1 MAYRI
6 EDENDKQK
14 TGQTETGGPSL
25 NDTAAGI
32 KQSGTTTAQQQAGT
46 WTPGG
51 TEASTAMTQ
60 GQLDAAGQKVDE
72 INKQK
77 TAAQSGNPKPGAG
90 EGNTSEP
97 QQYKSYEDMFRA
109 MNPDEPESPEMRKR
123 RERKERTQRIISAV
137 GDGLRAI
144 SDMYFAYKG
153 AKVERD
159 PKNDLS
165 AQTAA
170 RLNQMKELREKNRQ
184 AWQTGLQKARQL
196 DEQRRHNNM
205 TLAETIRA
213 NHAKEEE
220 NRLKEEQRQKEKQQE
235 MDEKKQARIEKSLN
249 DSRNYLLNV
258 RKVKVAEKNADNN
271 KRRTDTYVRNGGKSG
286 GGKEK
291 DTTNDELAD
300 LMEQYPKSYREAFMH
315 YAQASMTDNP
325 VSNKAIRKKMIAYI
339 KQKREK

>member
-6 EDENDKQK
+6 EDENDKKK

-25 NDTAAGI
+25 NDTSAGI

-51 TEASTAMTQ
+51 TEASTAMTE
-60 GQLDAAGQKVDE
+60 GQLDAAGKKVDE
-72 INKQK
+72 INSAPK
-77 TAAQSGNPKPGAG
+77 TAASGTNQPKTAASGT
-90 EGNTSEP
+90 NP
-97 QQYKSYEDMFRA
+97 QQYNSYEEMFRA
-109 MNPDEPESPEMRKR
+109 MNPDEPESPEMQKR

-196 DEQRRHNNM
+196 DELRRHNDM

-213 NHAKEEE
+213 NRAKEEE

-235 MDEKKQARIEKSLN
+235 MEEKKQARIEKSLN

-286 GGKEK
+286 SGKEK

-300 LMEQYPKSYREAFMH
+300 LMEKYPKSYREAFMH

-339 KQKREK
+339 KSKREK